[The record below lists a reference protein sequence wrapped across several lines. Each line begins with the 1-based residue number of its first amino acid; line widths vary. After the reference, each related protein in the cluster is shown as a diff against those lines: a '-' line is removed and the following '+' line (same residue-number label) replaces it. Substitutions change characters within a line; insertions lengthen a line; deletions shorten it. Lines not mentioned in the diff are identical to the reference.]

1 MAERKGITSVRFW
14 EACYMDE
21 KEKNID
27 LETKIAILEGDVRAI
42 KFKKDELIKTNNE
55 LRSKVEELRAERD
68 TLMQS
73 LGALNDA
80 YKEKD
85 KALAK
90 AGRTIE
96 RAQKW
101 VSAQKRMCER

>member
-1 MAERKGITSVRFW
+1 
-14 EACYMDE
+14 
-21 KEKNID
+21 
-27 LETKIAILEGDVRAI
+27 
-42 KFKKDELIKTNNE
+42 
-55 LRSKVEELRAERD
+55 
-68 TLMQS
+68 MQS

-90 AGRTIE
+90 ADRTIE